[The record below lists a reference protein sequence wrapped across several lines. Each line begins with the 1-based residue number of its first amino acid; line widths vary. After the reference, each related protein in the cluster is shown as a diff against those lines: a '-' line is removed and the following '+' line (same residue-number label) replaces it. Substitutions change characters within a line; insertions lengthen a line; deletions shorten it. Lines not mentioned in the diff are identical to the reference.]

1 MYLVGL
7 TGGIAAGKTSVA
19 KRWVELGGLEI
30 DADVLARKALDAGT
44 PGLAKVLEQFGSDLL
59 LADGN
64 LDRQKLAEVVF
75 NAPEKRKKLEEIVHP
90 IVRELAAQALAD
102 APAGSILIYTVPLL
116 VEASVDLPFDFVVTV
131 EAPVDKQVERMV
143 KTRGMT
149 AQQAGARIA
158 AQASA
163 AERANSA
170 DVILNSNQTLGRLLD
185 DAEALWNE
193 IERKAAAKHGAD

>member
-1 MYLVGL
+1 VYLVGL

-149 AQQAGARIA
+149 AQQASARIA

>member
-30 DADVLARKALDAGT
+30 DADILARRALDAGT
-44 PGLAKVLEQFGSDLL
+44 PGLAKVLEQFGTDLL

-64 LDRQKLAEVVF
+64 LDRQKIAEIVF

-102 APAGSILIYTVPLL
+102 APEGSILIYTVPLL

-149 AQQAGARIA
+149 AQQASARIA

-163 AERANSA
+163 AERANRA
-170 DVILNSNQTLGRLLD
+170 DVILNSNQSLGRLLD
-185 DAEALWNE
+185 DAETLWNE

>member
-1 MYLVGL
+1 VYLVGL

-30 DADVLARKALDAGT
+30 DADILARRALDAGT
-44 PGLAKVLEQFGSDLL
+44 PGLAKVLEQFGPDLL

-116 VEASVDLPFDFVVTV
+116 VEASVDLPFDLVVTV

-149 AQQAGARIA
+149 AQQALSLI
-158 AQASA
+158 
-163 AERANSA
+163 
-170 DVILNSNQTLGRLLD
+170 DI
-185 DAEALWNE
+185 
-193 IERKAAAKHGAD
+193 

>member
-1 MYLVGL
+1 VYLVGL

-75 NAPEKRKKLEEIVHP
+75 SAPEKRKKLEEIVHP

-149 AQQAGARIA
+149 AQQASARIA

-163 AERANSA
+163 AERANRA
-170 DVILNSNQTLGRLLD
+170 DVILNSNQSLGRLLD

>member
-149 AQQAGARIA
+149 AQQASARIA

-163 AERANSA
+163 AERANRA
-170 DVILNSNQTLGRLLD
+170 DVILNSNQSLGHLLD

>member
-30 DADVLARKALDAGT
+30 DADILARRALDAGT
-44 PGLAKVLEQFGSDLL
+44 PGLAKVLEQFGPDLL

-102 APAGSILIYTVPLL
+102 APEGSIVIYTVPLL

-149 AQQAGARIA
+149 AQQASARIA

-163 AERANSA
+163 AERANRA
-170 DVILNSNQTLGRLLD
+170 DVILNSNQSLGRLLD

>member
-19 KRWVELGGLEI
+19 KRWGELGGLEI
-30 DADVLARKALDAGT
+30 DADILARRALDAGT

-102 APAGSILIYTVPLL
+102 APEGSILIYTVPLL

-149 AQQAGARIA
+149 AQQASARIA

-163 AERANSA
+163 AERANRA
-170 DVILNSNQTLGRLLD
+170 DVILNSNQSLGRLLD

>member
-149 AQQAGARIA
+149 AQQASARIA

-170 DVILNSNQTLGRLLD
+170 DVILNSNKSLGRLLD

>member
-64 LDRQKLAEVVF
+64 LDRQKLGEVVF

-149 AQQAGARIA
+149 AQQASARIA

>member
-1 MYLVGL
+1 VYLVGL

-19 KRWVELGGLEI
+19 KRWGELGGLEI
-30 DADVLARKALDAGT
+30 DADILARRALDAGT

-102 APAGSILIYTVPLL
+102 APEGSILIYTVPLL

-149 AQQAGARIA
+149 AQQASARIA

-163 AERANSA
+163 AERANRA
-170 DVILNSNQTLGRLLD
+170 DVILNSNQSLGRLLD

>member
-64 LDRQKLAEVVF
+64 LDRQKLGEVVF

-149 AQQAGARIA
+149 AQQASARIA

-163 AERANSA
+163 AERANRA
-170 DVILNSNQTLGRLLD
+170 DVILNSNQSLGRLLD

>member
-44 PGLAKVLEQFGSDLL
+44 PGLAKVLEQFGPDLL

-116 VEASVDLPFDFVVTV
+116 VEASFDLPFDLVVTV

-149 AQQAGARIA
+149 AQQASARIA

-163 AERANSA
+163 AERANRA
-170 DVILNSNQTLGRLLD
+170 DVILNSNQSLGRLLD

>member
-1 MYLVGL
+1 VYLVGL

-30 DADVLARKALDAGT
+30 DADILARRALDPGT

-75 NAPEKRKKLEEIVHP
+75 NAPEKRKILEEIVHP
-90 IVRELAAQALAD
+90 IVRELAAQAFAD
-102 APAGSILIYTVPLL
+102 APEGSILIYTVPLL

-149 AQQAGARIA
+149 AQQASARVA

-163 AERANSA
+163 AERANRA
-170 DVILNSNQTLGRLLD
+170 DVILNSNQSIGGLLD

-193 IERKAAAKHGAD
+193 IERKAAAKNGAN

>member
-1 MYLVGL
+1 VYLVGL

-30 DADVLARKALDAGT
+30 DADILARRALDVGT

-102 APAGSILIYTVPLL
+102 APEGSILIYTVPLL

-149 AQQAGARIA
+149 AQQASARIA
-158 AQASA
+158 VQASA
-163 AERANSA
+163 AERANRA
-170 DVILNSNQTLGRLLD
+170 DVILNSNQSLGRLLD

>member
-90 IVRELAAQALAD
+90 KVRELAAQALAD
-102 APAGSILIYTVPLL
+102 APEGSILIYTVPLL

-149 AQQAGARIA
+149 AQQASARIA

-163 AERANSA
+163 AERANRA
-170 DVILNSNQTLGRLLD
+170 DVILNSNQSLGHLLD

>member
-1 MYLVGL
+1 VYLVGL

-30 DADVLARKALDAGT
+30 DADVLARRALDPGT

-102 APAGSILIYTVPLL
+102 APEGSILIYTVPLL

-149 AQQAGARIA
+149 AQQASARIA

-163 AERANSA
+163 AERANRA
-170 DVILNSNQTLGRLLD
+170 DVILNSNQSLGRLLD

-193 IERKAAAKHGAD
+193 LERKAAAKHGAD

>member
-1 MYLVGL
+1 VYLVGL

-30 DADVLARKALDAGT
+30 DADILARRALDAGT
-44 PGLAKVLEQFGSDLL
+44 PGLAKVLEQFGPDLL
-59 LADGN
+59 LVDGN

-75 NAPEKRKKLEEIVHP
+75 NAPEKRKTLEEIVHP

-102 APAGSILIYTVPLL
+102 APEGSILIYTVPLL

-149 AQQAGARIA
+149 AQQASARIA

-163 AERANSA
+163 AERANRA
-170 DVILNSNQTLGRLLD
+170 DVILNSNQSLGRLLD
-185 DAEALWNE
+185 DAETLWNE

>member
-102 APAGSILIYTVPLL
+102 APEGSILIYTVPLL

-149 AQQAGARIA
+149 AQQASARIA

-163 AERANSA
+163 AERANRA
-170 DVILNSNQTLGRLLD
+170 DVILNSNQSLGRLLD

>member
-75 NAPEKRKKLEEIVHP
+75 SAPEKRKKLEEIVHP

-149 AQQAGARIA
+149 AQQASARIA

-163 AERANSA
+163 AERANRA
-170 DVILNSNQTLGRLLD
+170 DVILNSNQSLGRLLD

>member
-30 DADVLARKALDAGT
+30 DADVLASKALDAGT

-149 AQQAGARIA
+149 AQQASARIA

-163 AERANSA
+163 AERANRA
-170 DVILNSNQTLGRLLD
+170 DVILNSNQSLGRLLD

>member
-59 LADGN
+59 LADGD

-75 NAPEKRKKLEEIVHP
+75 SAPEKRKKLEEIVHP

-149 AQQAGARIA
+149 AQQASARIA

-163 AERANSA
+163 AERANRA
-170 DVILNSNQTLGRLLD
+170 DVILNSNQSLGRLLD

>member
-1 MYLVGL
+1 VYLVGL

-131 EAPVDKQVERMV
+131 EAPLDKQVERMV

-149 AQQAGARIA
+149 AQQASARIA

-163 AERANSA
+163 AERANRA
-170 DVILNSNQTLGRLLD
+170 DLILNSNQSLGRLLD

>member
-131 EAPVDKQVERMV
+131 EAPLDKQVERMV

-149 AQQAGARIA
+149 AQQASARIA

-163 AERANSA
+163 AERANRA
-170 DVILNSNQTLGRLLD
+170 DLILNSNQSLGRLLD